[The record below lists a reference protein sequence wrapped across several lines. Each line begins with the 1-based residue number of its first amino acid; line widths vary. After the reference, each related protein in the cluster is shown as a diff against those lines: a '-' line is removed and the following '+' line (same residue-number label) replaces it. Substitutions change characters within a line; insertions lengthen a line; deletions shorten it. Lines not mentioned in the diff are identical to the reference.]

1 MKVVNVM
8 KKGGGARLG
17 FLKGDSVID
26 ALAASKALGVGRAA
40 WFKDTVSFIKSGEE
54 GLAAAKKLIAGA
66 PQTAVT
72 RRSQLKL
79 AAPIIPS
86 TILASGSNYIEHNQE
101 KANLPIS
108 GKEVEFFIMTGDCV
122 IGTDEPIVY
131 EPKLTRKLDV
141 ETELAVIIGKP
152 GRHIPKEKALE
163 HVFGYTV
170 VNDVS
175 ARDLQVRKSKEG
187 FVWYETG
194 RGKAFDSSA
203 PLGPCIVTA
212 DEIGDPQTLDLKTRV
227 NGELRQSTNTRNMIF
242 TCADIIHHFSI
253 SFTLKPG
260 MVIITGT
267 PGGTAWSADPELGGK
282 WQNYPGLVRA
292 GRYCLP
298 GDIVESEIEKIG
310 ILRNEIVHA

>member
-1 MKVVNVM
+1 MKLINYFANDGV
-8 KKGGGARLG
+8 RLG
-17 FLKGDSVID
+17 FQKGTAIVD
-26 ALAASKALGVGRAA
+26 ALSACGALGVGDKE
-40 WFKDTVSFIKSGEE
+40 WFASTVDFIRSGNE
-54 GLAAAKKLIAGA
+54 GLSAAKTLVRDASGA
-66 PQTAVT
+66 ALME
-72 RRSQLKL
+72 RSDVRL

-86 TILASGSNYIEHNQE
+86 TILASGSNYIEHNDE

-122 IGTDEPIVY
+122 IGTDEAIIY
-131 EPKLTRKLDV
+131 EPKLTKKLDV
-141 ETELAVIIGKP
+141 ETELAVVIGKP
-152 GRHIPKEKALE
+152 GKHIPKEKALD

-175 ARDLQVRKSKEG
+175 ARDLQVRKSAEG

-194 RGKAFDSSA
+194 RGKSFDTSA

-212 DEIGDPQTLDLKTRV
+212 DEVGDPQTLDLKTRV
-227 NGELRQSTNTRNMIF
+227 NGELRQSTNTSKMIF
-242 TCADIIHHFSI
+242 SCADIIHHFSI

-267 PGGTAWSADPELGGK
+267 PGGTAWSADPELGGT

-292 GRYCLP
+292 ERYCLP
-298 GDIVESEIEKIG
+298 GDVVESEIEKIG
-310 ILRNEIVHA
+310 ILRNEIAYA

>member
-1 MKVVNVM
+1 MKIVNVM
-8 KKGGGARLG
+8 KKNGVSLG
-17 FLKGDSVID
+17 FQKGNTIVD
-26 ALAASKALGVGRAA
+26 AAAASKALGIGRPA
-40 WFKDTVSFIKSGEE
+40 WFKDTLSFIKSGEE
-54 GLAAAKKLIAGA
+54 GLAAAKKIVSGA
-66 PQTAVT
+66 PASTTTKRSAV
-72 RRSQLKL
+72 RL

-131 EPKLTRKLDV
+131 EPKLTKKLDV
-141 ETELAVIIGKP
+141 ETELAVVIGKP
-152 GRHIPKEKALE
+152 GRHIPRDRALE

-175 ARDLQVRKSKEG
+175 ARDLQVRKSAEG

-194 RGKAFDSSA
+194 RGKSFDTSA

-292 GRYCLP
+292 ERYCLP
-298 GDIVESEIEKIG
+298 GDVVESEIEKIG
-310 ILRNEIVHA
+310 ILRNEIVLA

>member
-1 MKVVNVM
+1 MKIVNFFAN
-8 KKGGGARLG
+8 GGVRLG
-17 FLKGDSVID
+17 FLKDD
-26 ALAASKALGVGRAA
+26 AIVDAHAASQALKIGEPG
-40 WFKDTVSFIKSGEE
+40 WFTGTIDFIKSGEN
-54 GLAAAKKLIAGA
+54 GMAAAARLVADTPA
-66 PQTAVT
+66 
-72 RRSQLKL
+72 SMLLKRADVRL

-122 IGTDEPIVY
+122 IGTDEPILY
-131 EPKLTRKLDV
+131 EPKLTKKLDV
-141 ETELAVIIGKP
+141 ETELAVVIGKP
-152 GRHIPKEKALE
+152 GKHIPVEKALD

-175 ARDLQVRKSKEG
+175 ARDLQVRKSAEG

-194 RGKAFDSSA
+194 RGKSFDTSA
-203 PLGPCIVTA
+203 PLGPWIVTA

-227 NGELRQSTNTRNMIF
+227 NGELRQSTNTSKMIF

-267 PGGTAWSADPELGGK
+267 PGGTAWSADPELGGS

-292 GRYCLP
+292 ERYCLP
-298 GDIVESEIEKIG
+298 GDVVESEIENIG
-310 ILRNEIVHA
+310 ILRNEIEQA